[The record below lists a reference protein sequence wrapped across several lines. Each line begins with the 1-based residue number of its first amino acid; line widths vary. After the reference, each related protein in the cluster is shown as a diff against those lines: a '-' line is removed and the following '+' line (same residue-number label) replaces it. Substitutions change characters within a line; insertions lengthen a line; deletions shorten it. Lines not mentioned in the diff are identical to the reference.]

1 MSTVAS
7 QGLPLTRNATT
18 TAMVRR
24 RRRRPGPARIV
35 LHAFLMLTC
44 LVWLLPL
51 LWAAYTSLR
60 PYDETARNGYV
71 SVAKTLTLDN
81 YRHALSRGDLPHHFL
96 NTMIIV
102 VPALVLT
109 LFLASMVAF
118 VVARFSFKGNLALLM
133 LFTAG
138 NLLPAQV
145 IITPL
150 YRLYKS
156 IPLPLVMSDSGTLF
170 DSFWG
175 IILIHIAFQTGFC
188 TFVLSNYMKTL
199 PQELTEAARVDGASA
214 WRQYWQITMPLC
226 RAPLAALATLEF
238 TWIYNDFFWALVLMV
253 TGDKRPITSSLNNL
267 QGQFFTDN
275 NLVAAGSLMVALP
288 TVFVYFL
295 LQKQFIGGL
304 TLGATKG

>member
-1 MSTVAS
+1 MTAVATPRPAS
-7 QGLPLTRNATT
+7 AEAARAPLPP
-18 TAMVRR
+18 
-24 RRRRPGPARIV
+24 RPAPPLRPARV
-35 LHAFLMLTC
+35 LLHVS
-44 LVWLLPL
+44 LVLISLAWLVPL

-71 SVAKTLTLDN
+71 SIAKSLTLEN
-81 YRHALSRGDLPHHFL
+81 YRNALERGDLLHHFV
-96 NTMIIV
+96 NTLLIV

-109 LFLASMVAF
+109 LFLSSMVAF
-118 VVARFSFKGNLALLM
+118 VVSRFEFRGSVALLM

-138 NLLPAQV
+138 NLLPQQV

-156 IPLPLVMSDSGTLF
+156 TPLPLFMSDSGSLF
-170 DSFWG
+170 DSLWG
-175 IILIHIAFQTGFC
+175 IILIHVAFQTGFC

-199 PQELTEAARVDGASA
+199 PHELTEAARIDGASA
-214 WRQYWQITMPLC
+214 WRQYWQITLPLC

>member
-7 QGLPLTRNATT
+7 HGLSLTRSAATT
-18 TAMVRR
+18 AVIRR
-24 RRRRPGPARIV
+24 RRRGPRPARIV
-35 LHAFLMLTC
+35 LHTFLMLTC

-60 PYDETARNGYV
+60 PYEETARNGYV

-81 YRHALSRGDLPHHFL
+81 YRHALSRGDLLHHFL

-102 VPALVLT
+102 VPALVIT

-150 YRLYKS
+150 YRIYKS
-156 IPLPLVMSDSGTLF
+156 VPLPLVMSDSGTLF

-253 TGDKRPITSSLNNL
+253 TGSKRPITSSLNNL

-288 TVFVYFL
+288 TVAVYFL